1 MTHRIA
7 PRCFS
12 TIMLLCLLYTS
23 PLDVIAQGQGGQ
35 GDIPVVNP
43 TAPGGSTTTPTITQP
58 SPPSLTFPG
67 PTTPTGGYPPLDG
80 TTPTGGYPPLYGT
93 TPPGGGDVG
102 GGGGGYG
109 GGTPGG
115 GGGGGGDTGAGAGG
129 GGYGGGGDTGAGGGV
144 GSGQWCIAK
153 ANASPTS
160 LQVALDYAC
169 GYGGAD
175 CGQIQQGAACYE
187 PNTIRDHASFAFNSY
202 YQKHPGSDSC
212 NFGGA
217 AQLTSTDPT
226 FIFAVS
232 MSGISYLRPPQL
244 IDVECL
250 EIVPEP
256 SNTSPPYDSS
266 KGSCHFSS
274 SSGTVSTSPPSQMS
288 PPDFSSPPSS
298 TYPPPITTP
307 TTGITGSGPPFGVA
321 EPTGLPNSA
330 TSVSHSLLSIFT
342 AVGILMP
349 LLRENYL

>member
-1 MTHRIA
+1 MTPRIA

-12 TIMLLCLLYTS
+12 TIMLLWLLYTS

-67 PTTPTGGYPPLDG
+67 PTTPTTSPTGGYPPLDG

-109 GGTPGG
+109 GGAP
-115 GGGGGGDTGAGAGG
+115 GGGGGGDTGAGGGG
-129 GGYGGGGDTGAGGGV
+129 GGYGAPGGGGGGDTGAGGG

-217 AQLTSTDPT
+217 AQLTSTDP
-226 FIFAVS
+226 
-232 MSGISYLRPPQL
+232 
-244 IDVECL
+244 
-250 EIVPEP
+250 
-256 SNTSPPYDSS
+256 S

-288 PPDFSSPPSS
+288 PPDFNSPPS

-321 EPTGLPNSA
+321 EPTGLPSSA

-342 AVGILMP
+342 AVGLLMP

>member
-1 MTHRIA
+1 MFLHHVFMSSDHFTS
-7 PRCFS
+7 RCYS
-12 TIMLLCLLYTS
+12 S
-23 PLDVIAQGQGGQ
+23 GGGQ

-58 SPPSLTFPG
+58 SPPASTFPG

-80 TTPTGGYPPLYGT
+80 TTPTGGYPPLDGT
-93 TPPGGGDVG
+93 TPTGGDVG

-109 GGTPGG
+109 GGGAPAGG
-115 GGGGGGDTGAGAGG
+115 GGGDTGAGGGGGGYGGGVAPGGGGGGDTGAGGGYGAGG
-129 GGYGGGGDTGAGGGV
+129 GGG
-144 GSGQWCIAK
+144 GQWCIAK
-153 ANASPTS
+153 ATASPTS

-175 CGQIQQGAACYE
+175 CGQIQQGASCYE

-217 AQLTSTDPT
+217 AQLTTADP
-226 FIFAVS
+226 
-232 MSGISYLRPPQL
+232 
-244 IDVECL
+244 
-250 EIVPEP
+250 
-256 SNTSPPYDSS
+256 S

-274 SSGTVSTSPPSQMS
+274 SSGTVSTSPPSQPS
-288 PPDFSSPPSS
+288 PPDYSSPPSM

-307 TTGITGSGPPFGVA
+307 TTGTGTGTGIPGSGTPYGVA
-321 EPTGLPNSA
+321 EPTGLPSSA
-330 TSVSHSLLSIFT
+330 TSVSHSFLSICT

>member
-93 TPPGGGDVG
+93 TPPGGG
-102 GGGGGYG
+102 
-109 GGTPGG
+109 
-115 GGGGGGDTGAGAGG
+115 
-129 GGYGGGGDTGAGGGV
+129 V

-217 AQLTSTDPT
+217 AQLTSTDP
-226 FIFAVS
+226 
-232 MSGISYLRPPQL
+232 
-244 IDVECL
+244 
-250 EIVPEP
+250 
-256 SNTSPPYDSS
+256 S

>member
-58 SPPSLTFPG
+58 SPPSLTFP
-67 PTTPTGGYPPLDG
+67 
-80 TTPTGGYPPLYGT
+80 
-93 TPPGGGDVG
+93 
-102 GGGGGYG
+102 
-109 GGTPGG
+109 
-115 GGGGGGDTGAGAGG
+115 
-129 GGYGGGGDTGAGGGV
+129 
-144 GSGQWCIAK
+144 AK

-217 AQLTSTDPT
+217 AQLTSTDP
-226 FIFAVS
+226 
-232 MSGISYLRPPQL
+232 
-244 IDVECL
+244 
-250 EIVPEP
+250 
-256 SNTSPPYDSS
+256 S

>member
-1 MTHRIA
+1 MTPRIA

-12 TIMLLCLLYTS
+12 TIMLLCLLIIS

-93 TPPGGGDVG
+93 TPT
-102 GGGGGYG
+102 GGGYG
-109 GGTPGG
+109 AP
-115 GGGGGGDTGAGAGG
+115 GGGGGGDTGAGGG
-129 GGYGGGGDTGAGGGV
+129 

-217 AQLTSTDPT
+217 AQLTSTDP
-226 FIFAVS
+226 
-232 MSGISYLRPPQL
+232 
-244 IDVECL
+244 
-250 EIVPEP
+250 
-256 SNTSPPYDSS
+256 S

-288 PPDFSSPPSS
+288 PPDFNSPPS

-321 EPTGLPNSA
+321 EPTGLPSSA

-342 AVGILMP
+342 AVGLLMP

>member
-1 MTHRIA
+1 
-7 PRCFS
+7 
-12 TIMLLCLLYTS
+12 MLLCLLYTS

-217 AQLTSTDPT
+217 AQLTSTDP
-226 FIFAVS
+226 
-232 MSGISYLRPPQL
+232 
-244 IDVECL
+244 
-250 EIVPEP
+250 
-256 SNTSPPYDSS
+256 S